1 VFVTFS
7 LIIVVFLLLLLLGLP
22 VAFTLSIVGAGILL
36 FQVDPQMANLQIP
49 QVIYKSMDDS
59 ILVAL
64 PAFILTGQ
72 IILQSEIGTKVFN
85 AADKWFRHFP
95 GGLAIATVVTCA
107 FFAAISGSSV
117 ATVVTLGYVASAEM
131 IKHGYPKQLAY
142 GVIAAAGTL
151 GILIPPSGPMI
162 LFGAMTEQSV
172 SALFMAGIIPG
183 LLLTLFFIIYVVIVY
198 SKKLERQKPASWTER
213 KSALREI
220 IWVFLLPI
228 IIIGGIYSGLFTVTE
243 AASVAFVV
251 SLILGV
257 FVYKTIKLK
266 EFFEVLKASA
276 SNSGM
281 IMLIIAGA
289 LLFGFGITIIE
300 LPQTISSFITGLEV
314 NRWVVILIIFVI
326 LTILGMFL
334 EVVSILLITI
344 PILFPIVQALGFDLI
359 WFGIFVVIVCEMAI
373 ITPPVG
379 LNLFVM
385 MQVSEKQGNSMN
397 IIQMSKA
404 AFPYLLIMVFLVGL
418 ICLFPSI
425 VTWLP
430 SVLEGN

>member
-1 VFVTFS
+1 MTYF
-7 LIIVVFLLLLLLGLP
+7 LIITIFLLLLLLGLP

-36 FQVDPQMANLQIP
+36 FQLDPQMAHLQVP
-49 QVIYKSMDDS
+49 QVIYKSLDDS

-72 IILQSEIGTKVFN
+72 IILQSEIGTKVFS
-85 AADKWFRHFP
+85 AAEKWLRHFP

-117 ATVVTLGYVASAEM
+117 ATVVTLGFVASAEM

-162 LFGAMTEQSV
+162 LYGAMTDQSV

-183 LLLTLFFIIYVVIVY
+183 LLLTLFFIIYVVVVY
-198 SKKLERQKPASWTER
+198 SKKLERQKPATWAER
-213 KSALREI
+213 KSSLREI

-228 IIIGGIYSGLFTVTE
+228 IIIGGIYSGLFTVSE

-257 FVYKTIKLK
+257 FVYKTIRLK
-266 EFFEVLKASA
+266 EFLEVLKASA

-314 NRWVVILIIFVI
+314 NKWVVILIIFGL
-326 LTILGMFL
+326 LTVLGMFL

-344 PILFPIVQALGFDLI
+344 PILFPIVNALGFDLI

-379 LNLFVM
+379 LNLYVM
-385 MQVSEKQGNSMN
+385 MQVSNKQGNSMN
-397 IIQMSKA
+397 ILQMSKA
-404 AFPYLLIMVFLVGL
+404 AFPYLLLMVLLVAL
-418 ICLFPSI
+418 ICVFPSI

-430 SVLEGN
+430 SVLEG